1 MSENHASRSPGP
13 GMAPNTLPT
22 VSWFEFI
29 LNDKLLEQHLAQ
41 ENPEPSA
48 VQLIVQFMQQAEVEM
63 ASLIQNTREQNAQQA
78 PDTRPDSNNGGEDT
92 PIEESR
98 KVKALR
104 VLALKVATHL
114 HWDLS
119 ILEKGVPTPIVQAL
133 LIELL
138 KIAAPELID
147 CIHSPDLEDTAM
159 SDQALF
165 AVHLFHRWCV
175 RSVVRDSFPTR
186 PLKQN
191 FLPPPGQLDPNTVM
205 TVATE
210 TIIRKFREQLP
221 SSIGYLEKCCQDQ
234 INVKTPTSACFVL
247 PSEKAPSTVDWQRT
261 VNIPANKIVCQMSF
275 DLGSLYFFDR
285 EYRKA
290 FEKFRTCKQILN
302 QLTDTEYCNISVDRL
317 RGYLTSCSSLLGVT
331 MEGHTPSL
339 FDRAEASRK
348 KEFQGMVGILQE
360 DNLKQELNMEYR
372 TSVQEE
378 LSKSGQHEMHIQVT
392 LCNVVRTVVEGKAVV
407 TPILGALSNADE
419 DVHAF
424 LVKAV
429 VTPILGALSN
439 ADEDVHAF
447 LVKLLIEMM
456 KGASQPQRSNLKCF
470 VWHLIQMLPSESS
483 FPRLVAGGDLAA
495 YFNEAEVAEMAL
507 EDVDSDKLYLQD
519 LGMDVATAP
528 TSYPSTRE
536 SSYNVSDVE
545 GQLLAV
551 YEPAVIHDLL
561 TDLYENRGLH
571 PSQIIALND
580 RWKVP
585 KEIHKALECV
595 PDAEFKQVYVYVLIA
610 KARHCMDL
618 SIFDRAR
625 QLLTEAEAVVED
637 VSYTVHKHVRWQILL
652 ADLLQYFLT
661 ETVRDSSSLQQL
673 LSMSRSGL
681 TSIRLQQDIVPS
693 SEVLEQCTA
702 FLLNIRDWEYLSSLQ
717 NTANGYIEISR
728 LVACVCKEL
737 PHAKN
742 ARMPAKE
749 FWNSILNIYM
759 SSTQMK
765 RSATGRDSV
774 MSRDSQL
781 CLLSK
786 ENFYSFVQKIKENS
800 ILSLLMSIFAKLFS
814 SVKLVASEISTEY
827 NALLPTSIGSDL
839 NNAAIEDMLKTIMA
853 HALKVNP
860 TQPSWLC
867 TQADIYF
874 VAGQYSTAMKFYL
887 EAGVVAT
894 QFFSLPV
901 TRSLYDEKVYRKMM
915 SCCSHLQ
922 CHTQVAVLCQFLEA
936 TDYSAAFRAL
946 QERTVYDAMDA
957 YYCCIWDITIL
968 EYLVHL
974 HTRKGEMDKRQCALR
989 ALSQMDVNSN
999 NPEEIQRRAIH
1010 VRKTK
1015 FLRALAKQYVG

>member
-1 MSENHASRSPGP
+1 MTDIYVPRGAGP
-13 GMAPNTLPT
+13 GLAPNALPS
-22 VSWFEFI
+22 VSWFEFV
-29 LNDKLLEQHLAQ
+29 LNDSLLEQHLAQ

-63 ASLIQNTREQNAQQA
+63 ASLIQNTREQSAASVPQPL
-78 PDTRPDSNNGGEDT
+78 PDIRVDGNNEET

-104 VLALKVATHL
+104 ALALRVAAHL
-114 HWDLS
+114 HWDLA

-138 KIAAPELID
+138 KIAAPDLID

-159 SDQALF
+159 SDQSLF

-186 PLKQN
+186 PVKQN
-191 FLPPPGQLDPNTVM
+191 FVPPPGQLDPNAVM
-205 TVATE
+205 VAATE

-221 SSIGYLEKCCQDQ
+221 SSISYLEKCCQDQ
-234 INVKTPTSACFVL
+234 ISVKMPTMACFVL
-247 PSEKAPSTVDWQRT
+247 PKEKTHSIADWQQTVD
-261 VNIPANKIVCQMSF
+261 VPSEKIVCQISF
-275 DLGSLYFFDR
+275 DLGSLYFFEK

-302 QLTDTEYCNISVDRL
+302 QLKDREYCNISEDRL

-331 MEGHTPSL
+331 MEGHAPSL

-348 KEFQGMVGILQE
+348 KEYQGIVGILQE
-360 DNLKQELNMEYR
+360 DNLKQELTMAYR
-372 TSVQEE
+372 TSVQDE
-378 LSKSGQHEMHIQVT
+378 LSKSGQHELHIQVT
-392 LCNVVRTVVEGKAVV
+392 LCNVVRTVVEGQAVV
-407 TPILGALSNADE
+407 TPILGALSNANK
-419 DVHAF
+419 DVHDF
-424 LVKAV
+424 LVQ
-429 VTPILGALSN
+429 ILS
-439 ADEDVHAF
+439 DV
-447 LVKLLIEMM
+447 M
-456 KGASQPQRSNLKCF
+456 KGSSQAQRSNLKCF
-470 VWHLIQMLPSESS
+470 VWHLIQMLPAESDFS
-483 FPRLVAGGDLAA
+483 RLVVDSDLAV

-507 EDVDSDKLYLQD
+507 EDIDSDHLYLQD
-519 LGMDVATAP
+519 LGQDVATAP

-551 YEPAVIHDLL
+551 YEPVVIRDLL

-585 KEIHKALECV
+585 KEIRQGLEFL
-595 PDAEFKQVYVYVLIA
+595 PDAEFKQAYVFVLIA

-625 QLLTEAEAVVED
+625 QLLVEADSVVAD
-637 VSYTVHKHVRWQILL
+637 LSYVLSKHVRWQVLL
-652 ADLLQYFLT
+652 ADLLQYFLS
-661 ETVRDSSSLQQL
+661 ETVSHASSLQDL
-673 LSMSRSGL
+673 VKKTKTCL
-681 TSIRLQQDIVPS
+681 TSIRLQQDIQPS

-702 FLLNIRDWEYLSSLQ
+702 FLLNIRDWEYLSNLE
-717 NTANGYIEISR
+717 NTKNGYIETSR
-728 LVACVCKEL
+728 LLACACKEL
-737 PHAKN
+737 PNVKN
-742 ARMPAKE
+742 ARKPARE
-749 FWNSILNIYM
+749 FLDIMINSYKTGGNG
-759 SSTQMK
+759 SSANPQH
-765 RSATGRDSV
+765 RHSASGRDSA
-774 MSRDSQL
+774 MLRDSQL
-781 CLLSK
+781 GVLSK
-786 ENFYSFVQKIKENS
+786 ENFFSYIQKIKEHT
-800 ILSLLMSIFAKLFS
+800 ILTLLMSAFAKLFS
-814 SVKLVASEISTEY
+814 SLRDDITSEITTEY
-827 NALLPTSIGSDL
+827 NTLWSTAISTKDL
-839 NNAAIEDMLKTIMA
+839 NVSAVEDMLKTIMA

-860 TQPSWLC
+860 THPSWLR
-867 TQADIYF
+867 TQADIYYGE
-874 VAGQYSTAMKFYL
+874 GQYSTAMKFYL

-901 TRSLYDEKVYRKMM
+901 TRNLYDDKVYRRMIT
-915 SCCSHLQ
+915 CCTHLQ
-922 CHTQVAVLCQFLEA
+922 CHTQVAVLCQFLDM
-936 TDYSAAFRAL
+936 TDYSAAFKAL
-946 QERTVYDAMDA
+946 QERNVYDAMDA
-957 YYCCIWDITIL
+957 YYCCIWDVTIL
-968 EYLVHL
+968 EFLVHL

-989 ALSQMDVNSN
+989 ALSQMDLNSN